1 MAEESLKVRDREAEI
16 VSDPDENRPPVKP
29 IRYVERTLTRPDGT
43 TVTVEVPVYPPYE
56 IKPLASRANG
66 IDPKTSKSRNN

>member
-16 VSDPDENRPPVKP
+16 ISDPDDDRPPMKP

-43 TVTVEVPVYPPYE
+43 TVKVEVPVYPPYE
-56 IKPLASRANG
+56 INPIGSNSNGAARKASRRRAN
-66 IDPKTSKSRNN
+66 